1 MKPQETLSYFNLTSL
16 PFTKELATEH
26 LLLLPSIERSLSAA
40 RLLAETRGIGVM
52 TGNSGVGKSSLLRRF
67 IADLPPGLYKPV
79 YLCHTTVGIMEF
91 YTHLCAAFGI
101 EPCGRRSTMFR
112 DLKDRILMLNRSD
125 HIHPVLIIDEAH
137 YLANEILAEIRML
150 TNFEVDSVNALTV
163 LLCGSQNLTRRFAL
177 SALQPLAN
185 SITVSI
191 AVDALEQEETFAYI
205 EARLSAVGATRP
217 LFTKSALTLLHQ
229 ASGGILRT
237 MNTIANAALQKAHLA
252 NSQQVEAEHVQAV
265 VQR

>member
-1 MKPQETLSYFNLTSL
+1 
-16 PFTKELATEH
+16 
-26 LLLLPSIERSLSAA
+26 
-40 RLLAETRGIGVM
+40 
-52 TGNSGVGKSSLLRRF
+52 
-67 IADLPPGLYKPV
+67 
-79 YLCHTTVGIMEF
+79 MEF

-137 YLANEILAEIRML
+137 YLANETLAEIRML

-185 SITVSI
+185 SITISI
-191 AVDALEQEETFAYI
+191 AVDALEQEETCAYI

-237 MNTIANAALQKAHLA
+237 MNTIANAALQRAHLA